1 MTRSLL
7 DKLDRIVIPKDICKT
22 LKLAPGSPVI
32 FSVENGRV
40 IITPEETVCA
50 ICGSPVT
57 RDKTLR
63 LCNGCIEKAV
73 EIRPAEAV
81 SAI

>member
-7 DKLDRIVIPKDICKT
+7 DKLDRVVIPKDICKA

-32 FSVENGRV
+32 FSVENGSV
-40 IITPEETVCA
+40 VITPEETVCA
-50 ICGSPVT
+50 VCGARVT
-57 RDKTLR
+57 NGKAIR
-63 LCNGCIEKAV
+63 LCSGCIEKANQIHHA
-73 EIRPAEAV
+73 EIA